1 MGRSPK
7 NRSTAVTDLK
17 KVNKTVRRQ
26 RKKKKNIVL
35 TIEEHPK
42 YIGTNVEKRSK
53 YEKVVKWEHGKH
65 GKHWSFTGHKKGSF
79 TLHLHFPSA
88 HQPRWNGGCLLLI
101 RSWNCNPQQLECIYH
116 DLKQRTRFFY
126 LSQKM
131 SAYLSSIFPVVAGL
145 NWHWSCNR
153 IFLKRGLRLVTS
165 CKKTKRHHVCNTSAL
180 HQHYRVPL
188 RNTALHTQTGHIS
201 QWGHHFIPADL

>member
-26 RKKKKNIVL
+26 RKKKNIVL

-65 GKHWSFTGHKKGSF
+65 WSFTGHKKGSF

-88 HQPRWNGGCLLLI
+88 YQPRWNGAAYCWFVVETAIHSSLNAFTMTWSSGHASFTWAKKCQLICLQSSPLWPAWI
-101 RSWNCNPQQLECIYH
+101 DIDPAI
-116 DLKQRTRFFY
+116 
-126 LSQKM
+126 
-131 SAYLSSIFPVVAGL
+131 SSI
-145 NWHWSCNR
+145 
-153 IFLKRGLRLVTS
+153 LKRGLRLVTS

-180 HQHYRVPL
+180 HQHYCAPL
-188 RNTALHTQTGHIS
+188 RNTALHIQTGHIS
-201 QWGHHFIPADL
+201 QWGHRFIPADL